1 MSGNDLKMYVR
12 IDGEPFL
19 SRVIAYRAEMKRV
32 HEVVWKFAKAR
43 GAIGVPGGIW
53 GLQFERGNVPDG
65 WKAPDRKG
73 YSKPKKG
80 HPDIEALAAL
90 PRLPKSRDVFGD
102 TLIYDLRHE
111 GPEKDSWGVGC
122 IGWFF
127 EGPYIGWAGD
137 IFFAV
142 VPDAA
147 KAAAEHLA
155 QYPGS
160 KITNGAD
167 TWKLP
172 PGLTE
177 ISKAQHDLIVATY
190 EVEQERKARV
200 AA

>member
-1 MSGNDLKMYVR
+1 MSDGNLKMYVR

-19 SRVIAYRAEMKRV
+19 SRVIAYRAESKRV
-32 HEVVWKFAKAR
+32 SNVVWAFAKER
-43 GAIGVPGGIW
+43 GATEVSGG
-53 GLQFERGNVPDG
+53 FAMKFPRGKVPDG
-65 WKAPDRKG
+65 WLKSDRKG
-73 YSKPKKG
+73 WTRPKKN
-80 HPDIEALAAL
+80 HPDVAAIAAL
-90 PRLPKSRDVFGD
+90 PRLPRSRDVFGD

-127 EGPYIGWAGD
+127 EGPYLGWAGD
-137 IFFAV
+137 TYFAA

-160 KITNGAD
+160 RITNGAD
-167 TWKLP
+167 AWKLP

-177 ISKAQHDLIVATY
+177 ISKAEHDLIVATY
-190 EVEQERKARV
+190 EVEQERKAK
-200 AA
+200 AE